1 MAVTPVA
8 SSPPGDDI
16 PDRRVGPASGRP
28 QYDGAFGTS
37 VPRFFLIATDLLTLA
52 LAFLLAHLLAPAV
65 KTVLLNARWFGTW
78 ATVLAASA
86 AGELRPV
93 QEMAW
98 VLVVIGAV
106 AILTLQAM
114 SAYRPLLTQSRTQV
128 VLSGIAAPMCGLGA
142 VALILFALRS
152 LIWSRLFI
160 FLFTALAIALLTV
173 YRLGLRWYQVRRIAS
188 GFYARH
194 VVLVGSLR
202 AVDRIAQYLQR
213 TTTPTHYRLLG
224 YLEVR
229 PLPGAQLTPL
239 AVPRLGTVDA
249 LGDLLVHRPIHEVIA
264 IQGTEGDQWLRE
276 MIEICDYFRVTLRL
290 VPEALLFGSLK
301 DLQFVYRADPLRLP
315 EIVLRPRD
323 FASDA
328 LFVKRLIDIVVSATL
343 LLLLAPLFALIALA
357 IKLSTPGLPVLY
369 PWEVV
374 GFKGR
379 RFTGYKFSTMVA
391 DADARRSELSAQ
403 NEMQGPVFKIRN
415 DPRVTPIGR
424 ILRKF
429 SLNELP
435 QLWSVLKGDM
445 SLVGPRPA
453 FPHELEGYEMWHKRK
468 LCVRPGMTCLWQVR
482 GRNRI
487 SQFDDWVRMD
497 LEYIDNWTLWLDVR
511 ILVRTIWAVVA
522 GTGS

>member
-1 MAVTPVA
+1 MTPLT
-8 SSPPGDDI
+8 SPLRGEDAPE
-16 PDRRVGPASGRP
+16 RRVGPAAGRAGAH
-28 QYDGAFGTS
+28 DGAFGTA
-37 VPRFFLIATDLLTLA
+37 VPRFFLIAIDLLTLA
-52 LAFLLAHLLAPAV
+52 LAFLLAYLLSPAV
-65 KTVLLNARWFGTW
+65 KTLLLGASWFGAW
-78 ATVLAASA
+78 ATALAADP
-86 AGELRPV
+86 AGELPPV

-98 VLVVIGAV
+98 VLLVTSSVVILA
-106 AILTLQAM
+106 LQAM
-114 SAYRPLLTQSRTQV
+114 SAYRPLLRQPRTHV
-128 VLSGIAAPMCGLGA
+128 ILSGIAAPMCGLGA

-152 LIWSRLFI
+152 PIWSRLFI
-160 FLFTALAIALLTV
+160 FLFTGIAIGLLTS

-188 GFYARH
+188 GFYARN

-213 TTTPTHYRLLG
+213 TTLPTHYRVLG
-224 YLEVR
+224 YLELR

-239 AVPRLGTVDA
+239 TVPRLGSVDG

-323 FASDA
+323 FASDS
-328 LFVKRLIDIVVSATL
+328 LFVKRLLDIGVSATML
-343 LLLLAPLFALIALA
+343 VALAPLFALIAVA
-357 IKLSTPGLPVLY
+357 IKLTTPGLPVFY

-391 DADARRSELSAQ
+391 DADARRDELIAQ
-403 NEMQGPVFKIRN
+403 NEMQGPVFKIRD

-424 ILRKF
+424 ILRKY

-453 FPHELEGYEMWHKRK
+453 FPHELEGYELWHKRK

-487 SQFDDWVRMD
+487 SRFDDWVRMD
-497 LEYIDNWTLWLDVR
+497 LEYIDQWTLWLDVK
-511 ILVRTIWAVVA
+511 ILVRTLWAVVA